1 MDNHKKDEFTHSPE
15 SPPIPPRTPKLSP
28 SREEPNGLPKPNHMD
43 RMLEHA
49 QQSPIKW
56 ANMEERLQREEQIG
70 IEQQEEQIELK
81 PQGWYSPNSAGEL
94 RGLPTSATMDN
105 MIEPPRNSR
114 CEAEEIRN
122 LLQGRDELIRLA
134 QEAKRIVSNTRH
146 RWLAIAQHMHK
157 DPAHRETISEGLNRL
172 EAVRKEIEGC
182 TRRIE
187 ARLRLYQTQ
196 ERQQRLRRRLNR
208 RQQRRQVQQIT
219 SYLQQSGFDLGLEL
233 SYDEP
238 SQSASHSSSVLE
250 IHPEFKDKIAHL
262 ARKLHPLVSYSTGL
276 IHPYFPK
283 SILAFNLLTSEQLDA
298 LALHF
303 HQVYPPRRETFRYP
317 LPIKPWLTTNG
328 FVRDLGV
335 DTEVKRRRF
344 GRFIGLRGCES
355 PVKTRRDEGSVI
367 GQVEKDWERRYRNA
381 MAVEER
387 NVTGS
392 YMFMDGLDNV

>member
-1 MDNHKKDEFTHSPE
+1 MDNHKKDEFTHYSDELPT
-15 SPPIPPRTPKLSP
+15 PPRTPMLSP
-28 SREEPNGLPKPNHMD
+28 SREESNGLPSPNLMD

-49 QQSPIKW
+49 QQSPAKFGTV
-56 ANMEERLQREEQIG
+56 EERLQREEP
-70 IEQQEEQIELK
+70 IEIVQQEGQIKSE
-81 PQGWYSPNSAGEL
+81 PQTWYSHSSAEKSS
-94 RGLPTSATMDN
+94 GLSTAAV
-105 MIEPPRNSR
+105 MIEHPQNSR
-114 CEAEEIRN
+114 CEAEEIRK
-122 LLQGRDELIRLA
+122 LLHGRDEIIRLA
-134 QEAKRIVSNTRH
+134 QEARRIVSNTRN
-146 RWLAIAQHMHK
+146 RWPAIAQHIHK
-157 DPAHRETISEGLNRL
+157 DPAHHESISECLSRL
-172 EAVRKEIEGC
+172 EAVRQEIEDC

-187 ARLRLYQTQ
+187 ARLRQYHTQ
-196 ERQQRLRRRLNR
+196 ERQQRLRRRLHR

-219 SYLQQSGFDLGLEL
+219 SYLLQSGIDLGLEL

-250 IHPEFKDKIAHL
+250 VHPEFKDKIANL
-262 ARKLHPLVSYSTGL
+262 ARKLHPLVSYPTGL

-283 SILAFNLLTSEQLDA
+283 SVLAFNLLTSAQLDA

-317 LPIKPWLTTNG
+317 LPIKPWLITNG

-355 PVKTRRDEGSVI
+355 PVKTRSDEGSVI
-367 GQVEKDWERRYRNA
+367 EQVERDWERRYRNA

-387 NVTGS
+387 NLAGS